1 MTGVDTDRGMLE
13 IARRRTDAQLL
24 QCDAHGLA
32 LPDDTFDLAVAVT
45 LLEFADRATEVID
58 ELARVTRPGGRIA
71 VAALNPRSPWGLVH
85 RRKLRRPP
93 GHMRACGRPASS
105 AICSQASDNPG
116 ARQRSTL
123 PGRCLGS
130 NGSARCS
137 NAPVD
142 SCPGSAPS
150 RSPWSTCLG
159 GPPGGDH
166 PAMAGSRPADHT

>member
-93 GHMRACGRPASS
+93 WSHACLRTPGELRDLLAGLGQPRRSAALYAPGALPGLERIGPLLERAGRLVPGLGAFQIAVVDLPGRPA
-105 AICSQASDNPG
+105 
-116 ARQRSTL
+116 
-123 PGRCLGS
+123 GR
-130 NGSARCS
+130 
-137 NAPVD
+137 
-142 SCPGSAPS
+142 
-150 RSPWSTCLG
+150 
-159 GPPGGDH
+159 
-166 PAMAGSRPADHT
+166 